1 MQTQSFG
8 DYDQSPVGT
17 VYKAVCKTNH
27 GYEYHLTEGKIYTI
41 IIAPRI
47 LPMSPLCSFMEI
59 KEKCVNATF
68 IVFIKLLRSSYA
80 YNFKS

>member
-27 GYEYHLTEGKIYTI
+27 GYEYHLTKGKIYTI

-47 LPMSPLCSFMEI
+47 LPMSPLCSFMGDKGKMCECHLYRFHKVI
-59 KEKCVNATF
+59 EE
-68 IVFIKLLRSSYA
+68 
-80 YNFKS
+80 

>member
-47 LPMSPLCSFMEI
+47 LPMSPLCSFMGD
-59 KEKCVNATF
+59 KGKMCKCYLYRFHKV
-68 IVFIKLLRSSYA
+68 IEE
-80 YNFKS
+80 